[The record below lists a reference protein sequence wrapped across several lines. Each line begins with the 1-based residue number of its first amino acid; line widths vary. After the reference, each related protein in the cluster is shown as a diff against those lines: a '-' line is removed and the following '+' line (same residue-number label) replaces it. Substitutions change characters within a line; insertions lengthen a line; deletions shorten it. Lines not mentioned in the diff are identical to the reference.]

1 MLLQTVKSR
10 NLWLWGETVMP
21 SGLSGTNIIK
31 SEIQDL
37 EKEKS
42 DISKRLT
49 AGYISAEISGISDNM
64 GDTDSAVAGEMEAL
78 AKVNEKL
85 NQKRGSLEAS
95 LQTNNAGESNNV
107 GYQRTFTDPFMI
119 TALQNVSFDWDNP
132 IGESYGIKTNF
143 LQAWHNKPVN
153 IMVSGLSYIG
163 AYGGKTVG
171 RLDNSNTATG
181 KDALNLG
188 INTSSLFSG
197 NSISTDILGNISS
210 SLVTKKTADNY
221 ETIVDDDIYKINKL
235 MSLYGEG
242 IYTSAGSDVSSSWIH
257 LLLENDPGG
266 QESDDQYVAFIGHIK
281 KFTYKEDVSK
291 PFLYQFDFTFVG
303 EPAITKNINEAQI
316 HAEQDRNSLKLTVVA
331 SDTGYS
337 LGYGF

>member
-37 EKEKS
+37 ERQKS
-42 DISKRLT
+42 KLANDLLNNNDDINT
-49 AGYISAEISGISDNM
+49 
-64 GDTDSAVAGEMEAL
+64 DTSNKL
-78 AKVNEKL
+78 AKVQEL
-85 NQKRGSLEAS
+85 IQKKKGSLAAS
-95 LQTNNAGESNNV
+95 SQTNNAGESNNI

-171 RLDNSNTATG
+171 TLSQ
-181 KDALNLG
+181 KDDSSGAFGLNLG
-188 INTSSLFSG
+188 VNTAIEGTISQLNKMSSDYLS
-197 NSISTDILGNISS
+197 
-210 SLVTKKTADNY
+210 KTSNAYD
-221 ETIVDDDIYKINKL
+221 TIVDDDIYKINKL

-242 IYTSAGSDVSSSWIH
+242 IYTSAGSDVASSWIH

-266 QESDDQYVAFIGHIK
+266 QDSDDQYVAFIGHIK

-303 EPAITKNINEAQI
+303 EPAITKNINEAKI

>member
-21 SGLSGTNIIK
+21 AEATSEAQEIK
-31 SEIQDL
+31 DHIQKL
-37 EKEKS
+37 EKHKS
-42 DISKRLT
+42 KVSQKLLQETIS
-49 AGYISAEISGISDNM
+49 SD
-64 GDTDSAVAGEMEAL
+64 TYVSPETEVSSSEL
-78 AKVNEKL
+78 AKINEKIKQDRNKL
-85 NQKRGSLEAS
+85 DTIAKSGNIV
-95 LQTNNAGESNNV
+95 SNNTT
-107 GYQRTFTDPFMI
+107 YKRTFTDPFMI

-181 KDALNLG
+181 KDALDLG
-188 INTSSLFSG
+188 VNTSSLFSG

>member
-21 SGLSGTNIIK
+21 AEAS
-31 SEIQDL
+31 SEAQKLKANIQDL

-42 DISKRLT
+42 KLSQKIVENNIEGDIKGYTSINVIEEDELSK
-49 AGYISAEISGISDNM
+49 I
-64 GDTDSAVAGEMEAL
+64 
-78 AKVNEKL
+78 NEKL
-85 NQKRGSLEAS
+85 NQQRGSLAAVSNTGEYVA
-95 LQTNNAGESNNV
+95 NNIT
-107 GYQRTFTDPFMI
+107 YKRTFTDPFMI

-171 RLDNSNTATG
+171 TLSQ
-181 KDALNLG
+181 KDDSSGAFGLNLG
-188 INTSSLFSG
+188 VNTAIEGTISQLNKMSSDYLS
-197 NSISTDILGNISS
+197 
-210 SLVTKKTADNY
+210 KTSNAYD
-221 ETIVDDDIYKINKL
+221 TIVDDDIYKINKL

-242 IYTSAGSDVSSSWIH
+242 IYTSAGSDVASSWIH

-266 QESDDQYVAFIGHIK
+266 QDSDDQYVAFIGHIK

-303 EPAITKNINEAQI
+303 EPAITKNINEAKI

>member
-10 NLWLWGETVMP
+10 NLWLWGETVKP
-21 SGLSGTNIIK
+21 ADATSEAKQVKTNIQKLEAYK
-31 SEIQDL
+31 SKLSQQIVQNNKEAAEGEYTIDNTYEQSLIANINKNLKQDR
-37 EKEKS
+37 K
-42 DISKRLT
+42 
-49 AGYISAEISGISDNM
+49 
-64 GDTDSAVAGEMEAL
+64 
-78 AKVNEKL
+78 KL
-85 NQKRGSLEAS
+85 NTIAKSG
-95 LQTNNAGESNNV
+95 NIISNNIT
-107 GYQRTFTDPFMI
+107 YKRTFTDPFMI

-171 RLDNSNTATG
+171 TLSQKDDATG
-181 KDALNLG
+181 AFGLNLG
-188 INTSSLFSG
+188 VNTAIEGTISQLNKMSSDYLS
-197 NSISTDILGNISS
+197 
-210 SLVTKKTADNY
+210 KTSNAY

-291 PFLYQFDFTFVG
+291 PFLYQFEFTFVG